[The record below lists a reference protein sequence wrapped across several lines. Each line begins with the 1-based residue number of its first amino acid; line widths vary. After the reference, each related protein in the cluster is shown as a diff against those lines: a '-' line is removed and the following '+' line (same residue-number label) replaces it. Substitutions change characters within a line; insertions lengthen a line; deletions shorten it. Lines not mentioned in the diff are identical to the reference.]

1 MIKLLCLLF
10 HWHRWRYLGDFTSR
24 QCRICKHRQRAWLID
39 EGYVWLPEGTIP
51 GVSSLNSA
59 A

>member
-1 MIKLLCLLF
+1 MKLLCFLF

-24 QCRICKHRQRAWLID
+24 QCRICKHRQRAWLIGK
-39 EGYVWLPEGTIP
+39 GYIWLPEGTIP
-51 GVSSLNSA
+51 GA